1 MKIAIITSRY
11 PKENQPYNHMFVHV
25 RALYFKSQGVDVTI
39 LVPAKEKSIYNY
51 QGIDVI
57 EDVSSEIA
65 NVLGKYD
72 LLYLHLL
79 NQYPLKNGGF
89 SIYNA
94 ILKNKYPV
102 AIYIHGTDVL
112 KYPEYLYDFTWSI
125 KGIVK
130 YLYINTWNHFWMKR
144 FLRQISLSNRYLIM
158 TPSLWMKNHTEKILA
173 IKFDKFYAVPNGV
186 DTELFDVPFNY
197 QNRHKIITIRPLSD
211 VKYGVDMSI
220 ELMRFLPDI
229 FTLDIYGKGFL
240 KYKYEQLIK
249 KYNLE
254 NRVRII
260 DDFIERKD
268 LPTLFSNYGIFSAF
282 TLFDSQG
289 VIMCE
294 AMASRLLTISNNNSA
309 ISEFIEDGIGG
320 VIDDDLEK
328 LAQRIIE
335 ITNDSHVME
344 NIVKEGRSG
353 MTKINWRKQGEKEL
367 FLLKQIVT

>member
-51 QGIDVI
+51 QGIHVI
-57 EDVSSEIA
+57 ADVSSEIA

-158 TPSLWMKNHTEKILA
+158 TPSLWMKNA
-173 IKFDKFYAVPNGV
+173 PNRYLKSLW
-186 DTELFDVPFNY
+186 T
-197 QNRHKIITIRPLSD
+197 
-211 VKYGVDMSI
+211 
-220 ELMRFLPDI
+220 
-229 FTLDIYGKGFL
+229 FTTRD
-240 KYKYEQLIK
+240 
-249 KYNLE
+249 
-254 NRVRII
+254 
-260 DDFIERKD
+260 
-268 LPTLFSNYGIFSAF
+268 
-282 TLFDSQG
+282 
-289 VIMCE
+289 
-294 AMASRLLTISNNNSA
+294 
-309 ISEFIEDGIGG
+309 
-320 VIDDDLEK
+320 
-328 LAQRIIE
+328 
-335 ITNDSHVME
+335 
-344 NIVKEGRSG
+344 
-353 MTKINWRKQGEKEL
+353 
-367 FLLKQIVT
+367 